1 MPSDDEEEGEDQL
14 HDYGEDGE
22 ESLNNFLLGWMRRQR
37 KNTKMDSFLKNK

>member
-22 ESLNNFLLGWMRRQR
+22 DSLNNLFPGMDEETREKY
-37 KNTKMDSFLKNK
+37 KNG

>member
-22 ESLNNFLLGWMRRQR
+22 ESLNNLLA
-37 KNTKMDSFLKNK
+37 NMDEETREKYKKGDLTDE